1 LTAERTGASL
11 LAGQAQ
17 LIERLTEREL
27 SLLQFLPTRMTNQE
41 IADTVYLSIN
51 TVKSHLRNIYR
62 KLDVA
67 DRDGAVARA
76 AELGLL

>member
-1 LTAERTGASL
+1 MEP
-11 LAGQAQ
+11 
-17 LIERLTEREL
+17 LTEREL

-41 IADTVYLSIN
+41 IADAVYLSVN
-51 TVKSHLRNIYR
+51 TVKSHLRSIYR

-67 DRDGAVARA
+67 DRDAAVERA